1 MHVDYQMHLLV
12 KYINRTA
19 FRNIIKHG
27 LNSKEIKMKLK
38 NEEVLIVYELERIV
52 GKEII
57 IPNWVKNVF

>member
-1 MHVDYQMHLLV
+1 
-12 KYINRTA
+12 
-19 FRNIIKHG
+19 
-27 LNSKEIKMKLK
+27 MKLK